1 MPDTYSPT
9 SPNLDIKRRQ
19 LQYRQGPEQLGAI
32 QPLPTRKQ
40 STSEPQLSFRGRCI
54 RNLVRRNS
62 CANGRPAWPSEHWR
76 TWITLCLLSGP

>member
-1 MPDTYSPT
+1 MPDTYSPA

-54 RNLVRRNS
+54 RTFLTVQETSVRQVLINEVR
-62 CANGRPAWPSEHWR
+62 SEYFR
-76 TWITLCLLSGP
+76 FCGENDA